1 MAKHDVTAHKDNKP
15 TSYIQYTGRRT
26 NGPKRT
32 LPRSLLVLLI
42 QSVTSIAAYMPVAQ
56 PLDPLC
62 PSTIFWIAI
71 G

>member
-1 MAKHDVTAHKDNKP
+1 MAKRDVTTHKDNRP
-15 TSYIQYTGRRT
+15 TSSQYTGRRT

-62 PSTIFWIAI
+62 PSTIFWIAN